1 MKKQVINECRISFP
15 SLSVN
20 ESYARA
26 VTAAFAAQCDPTVK
40 EITEIKTAVSEA
52 VTNAIVHGYRGCTG
66 TIELLL
72 RQLAGGIIYISVR
85 DKGAG
90 IEDIALAMTPLYT
103 TAPEEERSGLGFSV
117 MSSFMDKVNVKS
129 APGKGTTVT
138 MEKRVSCRVS
148 SAEIPRQREKQVT

>member
-1 MKKQVINECRISFP
+1 MKKQIINECRISFP

-52 VTNAIVHGYRGCTG
+52 VTNAIVHGYRGCVG
-66 TIELLL
+66 KVELLL
-72 RQLAGGIIYISVR
+72 RQYSGGLIYITVR

-90 IEDIALAMTPLYT
+90 IADIEQAMTPLFT

-117 MSSFMDKVNVKS
+117 MSSFMDKVSVKS
-129 APGKGTTVT
+129 APGKGTSVT
-138 MEKRVSCRVS
+138 MEKRISCRA
-148 SAEIPRQREKQVT
+148 SAEELRREPAGQVT